1 MSDVVLW
8 QIEKDLRRVEQS
20 MLIDAAEIGRLE
32 SAAAS
37 CLARCAGAGTRAAV
51 ADLRRR
57 LTVQRHLLHTGDID
71 ASAHRISGVEA
82 LAVQGASTAMDP
94 VALELHVPACL
105 DGVDPR
111 TWRSWRDAV
120 RAGYSTRACLGR
132 AQARGEGSLDDV
144 LACEEALAC
153 ILGAHPVSTVRVV
166 TDAFIAWFAPA
177 SDPRVRAWQYLI
189 GTTGATYATSDP
201 RRAVLA
207 LPASAQAWMGY
218 VDPSARVSTAS
229 AGEILVPAR
238 HPVDAADAMF
248 PPLG

>member
-20 MLIDAAEIGRLE
+20 MLLDASELGRLE

-37 CLARCAGAGTRAAV
+37 CLARCAGAGTRAAI

-57 LTVQRHLLHTGDID
+57 LTLQRHRLHEGDID
-71 ASAHRISGVEA
+71 ASVHRISGVEA
-82 LAVQGASTAMDP
+82 LAVQGAHAQMDP
-94 VALELHVPACL
+94 VTVEQHVPVCL

-111 TWRSWRDAV
+111 TWRAWRDAV

-153 ILGAHPVSTVRVV
+153 ILGAHPVHTIRVV
-166 TDAFIAWFAPA
+166 TDSFTQWWAPA
-177 SDPRVRAWQYLI
+177 TDPRTRAWQYLI

-229 AGEILVPAR
+229 AGELLVPFL
-238 HPVDAADAMF
+238 HPDDADNVMF
-248 PPLG
+248 PHLG